1 MPTLMIMAGGTGGH
15 VMPGLAVADEMRARQ
30 WQVVWLGNP
39 DGMEAEIVPRHGI
52 PMQWVRIGGL
62 RGKGLLTALLLPL
75 RLLSAF
81 WQSVRALRRT
91 RPAVVLGLGGYVAF
105 PGGMMAALLNRP
117 LVIHEQNAVAGLT
130 NRVLARLADRVLE
143 AFPGALPGA
152 EFTGNPLR
160 AELLAD
166 DDPQA
171 RIANRQGRLR
181 IAVIGGSRGAR
192 ALNECLPRALAL
204 IAPEQRPEVV
214 HQCGKGNGASVREAY
229 AAHDVA
235 ARVEEFIDDVA
246 AAYREADL
254 VICRAGAMTVAELAA
269 AGVASLLVPFPHAV
283 DDHQTRNARYLVDG
297 GAAWLMAQSE
307 MNPAR
312 LAARLAE
319 ISRPEL
325 AGMARAAR
333 ALARPQA
340 TRLVADAC
348 EQCARDLETES
359 A

>member
-1 MPTLMIMAGGTGGH
+1 MPTVMIMAGGTGGH

-39 DGMEAEIVPRHGI
+39 DGMEADLVPRHGI

-62 RGKGLLTALLLPL
+62 RGKGLLTVLLMPM

-81 WQSVRALRRT
+81 WQSLRALQRT

-130 NRVLARLADRVLE
+130 NRVLAKVADRVLE

-152 EFTGNPLR
+152 QFTGNPLR
-160 AELLAD
+160 GAMLAD
-166 DDPQA
+166 DDPEA
-171 RIANRQGRLR
+171 RITGRTGPLR

-192 ALNECLPRALAL
+192 ALNEVMPLALAR
-204 IAPEQRPEVV
+204 IAPQERPEVR
-214 HQCGKGNGASVREAY
+214 HQCGRGNAESVREAY
-229 AAHDVA
+229 RAAGVQ

-246 AAYREADL
+246 AVYRDADL
-254 VICRAGAMTVAELAA
+254 VVCRSGAMTVAELAA

-283 DDHQTRNARYLVDG
+283 DDHQTRNAAYLVDG
-297 GAAWLMAQSE
+297 GAAWLMPQTDLTAAALAE
-307 MNPAR
+307 R
-312 LAARLAE
+312 LASMSRADLATK
-319 ISRPEL
+319 
-325 AGMARAAR
+325 ARAAR

-340 TRLVADAC
+340 TRLVADVC
-348 EQCARDLETES
+348 EQIARTEPS
-359 A
+359 RG